1 MVDFIILFI
10 RFEDASKTA
19 YAIVSSS
26 GTNGVFWSWFAS
38 LRRIEHEECLLVHIK
53 KGGNR

>member
-26 GTNGVFWSWFAS
+26 GTNGVFWSWFAR